1 MHVGTPLFPRFS
13 FLLCS
18 FTVQTRSGT
27 LMTSTSNSEI
37 EIFPV
42 GSSKLEKSKG
52 AELLDAG
59 APVWLPKWGSKIKAR
74 KIKLRKWKLEIVR
87 RTSKE
92 EKSTEAAKQQSFQML
107 FGAITTHRRIPLRC
121 VYFTIFQ
128 MVFGHVFPIGSLSCN
143 PAGPTLDEYI
153 PKEGTMPITN
163 SEAVRGNYQLP
174 EAVRGNW
181 P

>member
-1 MHVGTPLFPRFS
+1 MI
-13 FLLCS
+13 
-18 FTVQTRSGT
+18 
-27 LMTSTSNSEI
+27 TSTEAAKQQS
-37 EIFPV
+37 
-42 GSSKLEKSKG
+42 
-52 AELLDAG
+52 
-59 APVWLPKWGSKIKAR
+59 LPEAAKQQ
-74 KIKLRKWKLEIVR
+74 LF
-87 RTSKE
+87 
-92 EKSTEAAKQQSFQML
+92 TEAAKQQSFQML

-174 EAVRGNW
+174 EAVRGN
-181 P
+181 